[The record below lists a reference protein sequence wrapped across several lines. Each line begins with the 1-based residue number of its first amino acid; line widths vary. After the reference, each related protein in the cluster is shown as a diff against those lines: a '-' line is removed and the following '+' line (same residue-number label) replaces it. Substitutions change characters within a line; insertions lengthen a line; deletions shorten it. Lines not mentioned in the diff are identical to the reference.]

1 MKKEKNN
8 KKVYMADSFVNIP
21 DLKCSFFILQD
32 KSDIDDETIVIKLE
46 DGIYKNIIIGITNF
60 KFESEKSSILN
71 FDYEVIHNP
80 YDKIEN
86 IKNFEKIVKS
96 IVKKIIN
103 YAMKTAEEIARKAEE
118 AAIAAA
124 LEKNKT
130 VRKGK

>member
-8 KKVYMADSFVNIP
+8 KKVYMADSFVNVP

-46 DGIYKNIIIGITNF
+46 DGRYKNIIVGIKNF
-60 KFESEKSSILN
+60 KFESENSSLLT

-80 YDKIEN
+80 YDKIAN
-86 IKNFEKIVKS
+86 PNNFEMIVKNV
-96 IVKKIIN
+96 VKKIIT
-103 YAMKTAEEIARKAEE
+103 YAIKSAEEISKKAAET
-118 AAIAAA
+118 AA